1 MQMPEERKEEKLRF
15 PLRIS
20 KDTAGLV
27 KAAMPRDNCRSQNE
41 FMEKAIRF
49 YAGHITA
56 RDGAE
61 VLTEALVGV
70 IRGALDDSENRVSRL
85 LFKLA
90 VELSLVMH
98 VVAAGKGVGDI
109 PLARLRGKCVEDV
122 RKSIG
127 SVDMGKIDEYQN
139 GMR

>member
-1 MQMPEERKEEKLRF
+1 MPEERKEEKVRF

-27 KAAMPRDNCRSQNE
+27 KAAMPRDNCQSQNE
-41 FMEKAIRF
+41 FIEKAVRF
-49 YAGHITA
+49 YAGHIAA

-61 VLTEALVGV
+61 VLPEALVGV
-70 IRGALDDSENRVSRL
+70 IRGALDDSENRISRL

-90 VELSLVMH
+90 VELSMTMH